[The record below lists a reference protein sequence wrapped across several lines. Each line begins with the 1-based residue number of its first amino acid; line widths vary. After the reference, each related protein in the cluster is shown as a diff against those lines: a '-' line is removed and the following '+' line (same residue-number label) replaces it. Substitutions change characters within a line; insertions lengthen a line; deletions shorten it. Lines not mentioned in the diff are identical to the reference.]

1 MSDDQQLTRSQAVEQ
16 VLALVDGPIAV
27 DELCKRVLT
36 IWPSKAKDP
45 LPAMRNHLH
54 QDHAGK
60 TLVFVDADTRSC
72 ICLVKWCNM
81 KGASA

>member
-1 MSDDQQLTRSQAVEQ
+1 MNKDQQLTRSEAVEQ

-36 IWPSKAKDP
+36 IWPSKAKKP
-45 LPAMRNHLH
+45 LPAMRNHLR

-60 TLVFVDADTRSC
+60 TLVFVDDKTIPSSDVFC
-72 ICLVKWCNM
+72 
-81 KGASA
+81 GH